1 MAALNEAVLQQMQ
14 EQITQMQTE
23 LPASAAATATAAAA
37 AAATA
42 ALNALPPDGAPAGG
56 NPGFPPLA
64 PVFTLSLSLVNAGAF
79 LDLNSISGAKL
90 FKSGAQ
96 LHYATKQMKVL
107 MKVKSEL

>member
-64 PVFTLSLSLVNAGAF
+64 SVSALSPPLVTAAAF
-79 LDLNSISGAKL
+79 LDFNSISVAKL
-90 FKSGAQ
+90 VQTGRQPVAQ
-96 LHYATKQMKVL
+96 TFDYHV
-107 MKVKSEL
+107 